1 MKVIIAGSRD
11 VPEQVRQ
18 CKAAVLDFEQR
29 YGKITEVVSG
39 CARGADR
46 VGELFAEMRQIPV
59 DKYPA
64 DWYPNGKFF
73 KGAGHVRNSQ
83 MANVAQGLI
92 ALWDEKSPGTRNM
105 IETARNKKLQ
115 IVVWNYLTNK
125 KVMIE

>member
-1 MKVIIAGSRD
+1 VKVIIAGSRG

-18 CKAAVLDFEQR
+18 CKAAVIDFEQR
-29 YGKITEVVSG
+29 YGRITEVVSG

-64 DWYPNGKFF
+64 DWNTHGKR
-73 KGAGHVRNSQ
+73 AGIIRNSQ
-83 MANVAQGLI
+83 MANVAQGLV
-92 ALWDEKSPGTRNM
+92 ALWDEQSPGTRNM
-105 IETARNKKLQ
+105 IETARNKKLH

-125 KVMIE
+125 KVVLS

>member
-29 YGKITEVVSG
+29 YGRITEVVSG

-64 DWYPNGKFF
+64 DWDTYGKR
-73 KGAGHVRNSQ
+73 AGIIRNSQ
-83 MANVAQGLI
+83 MANVAQGLV

>member
-18 CKAAVLDFEQR
+18 CKAAVIDFEQR
-29 YGKITEVVSG
+29 YGRITEVVSG

-64 DWYPNGKFF
+64 DWNTHGKR
-73 KGAGHVRNSQ
+73 AGIIRNSQ
-83 MANVAQGLI
+83 MADVAQGLV
-92 ALWDEKSPGTRNM
+92 ALWDEQSPGTRNM

>member
-1 MKVIIAGSRD
+1 MKVIIAGSRG

-29 YGKITEVVSG
+29 YGRITEVVSG

-64 DWYPNGKFF
+64 DWNTHGKR
-73 KGAGHVRNSQ
+73 AGIIRNSQ